1 MASGKL
7 SVNYDVRV
15 EEPRVTLVCTVAPS
29 LGPFVLGRLLTVA
42 SLRFHTLSF
51 AVVLAFL
58 LEAYGQMKLLEHV
71 PTDLEPPSG
80 NAGPGASS
88 ATDAARTA
96 STASSLSP
104 NIADGISFPLFSRA
118 AAADSSAGLYSLSSW
133 LGSFSSSDGGVDA
146 SDHRVRA
153 ETKSAEE
160 EAETSDGG
168 TSTETRAGGAGRSAA
183 GPAADAS
190 AGFDDGEERPR
201 SRVPYED
208 DTGPDDEESQATLR
222 MFDNLGR
229 LEPVDDGEP
238 SPGFSRFISQS
249 IFGAPSSS
257 SRRLQAEQDSAD
269 KKHTVRD
276 LLRSKAVEEYP
287 LLIAAVMFF
296 AAFFEEV
303 AKVLALLVG
312 FARVKE
318 EIKATPTCCCC
329 ASFGL
334 GDCRGYII
342 RRWEAFVFYGICV
355 GFGFMLTENVKYFTM
370 IGLSPDIGFKR
381 SDAEDQTWWMR
392 RFLAVVRNVFNLHPI
407 LTGCSAARYLY
418 RII

>member
-1 MASGKL
+1 
-7 SVNYDVRV
+7 
-15 EEPRVTLVCTVAPS
+15 
-29 LGPFVLGRLLTVA
+29 
-42 SLRFHTLSF
+42 
-51 AVVLAFL
+51 
-58 LEAYGQMKLLEHV
+58 
-71 PTDLEPPSG
+71 
-80 NAGPGASS
+80 
-88 ATDAARTA
+88 
-96 STASSLSP
+96 
-104 NIADGISFPLFSRA
+104 
-118 AAADSSAGLYSLSSW
+118 
-133 LGSFSSSDGGVDA
+133 
-146 SDHRVRA
+146 
-153 ETKSAEE
+153 
-160 EAETSDGG
+160 
-168 TSTETRAGGAGRSAA
+168 
-183 GPAADAS
+183 
-190 AGFDDGEERPR
+190 
-201 SRVPYED
+201 
-208 DTGPDDEESQATLR
+208 

-238 SPGFSRFISQS
+238 SPGFPRFISQS

-257 SRRLQAEQDSAD
+257 TRRLQAEQDSAD

-381 SDAEDQTWWMR
+381 EDAEDQTWWMR

-407 LTGCSAARYLY
+407 LTGCSAARLAPFFYNNGAEKFVRLNHGVGPWDAIGALAFPVFLHWLYDAGSVFIMLLSPLCLIWFPIVVAALALGGLY
-418 RII
+418 REVLRLRTMKMSPDLWMSDTPDYSGISSPSNRTGAAV